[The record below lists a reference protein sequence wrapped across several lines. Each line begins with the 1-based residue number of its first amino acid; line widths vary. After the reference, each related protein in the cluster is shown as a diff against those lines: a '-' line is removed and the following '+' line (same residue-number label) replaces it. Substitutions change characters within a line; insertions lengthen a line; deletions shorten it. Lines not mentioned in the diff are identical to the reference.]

1 MKHHIKGA
9 FADNILSI
17 MEERGLIDHIDDD
30 VAQFLFE
37 TVDRDRYEED
47 YRYPIYEAAKYPE
60 AMNMRVKV
68 RRLEFMYIFIWN
80 SCSLYEN
87 VLNS

>member
-47 YRYPIYEAAKYPE
+47 YRYPVYEAAKNPE

-68 RRLEFMYIFIWN
+68 KRLEFICKFMYN
-80 SCSLYEN
+80 SCFLYEN
-87 VLNS
+87 ML